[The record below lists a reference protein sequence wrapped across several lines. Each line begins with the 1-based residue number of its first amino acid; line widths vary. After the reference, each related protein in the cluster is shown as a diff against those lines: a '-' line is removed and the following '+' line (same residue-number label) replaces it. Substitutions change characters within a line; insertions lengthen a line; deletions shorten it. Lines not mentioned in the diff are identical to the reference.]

1 MVGFV
6 VDLYFDEIVAS
17 VAHAK
22 QQKSICVEHLRKVWH
37 IYMNTYQKKLNV
49 KSHRGV
55 RTNNPKFSR
64 NIGTVDR
71 MLRYK
76 LLSKFFLWVLS
87 FVKNKSGNNIEV
99 THAAIYLLLIM
110 VSFML

>member
-6 VDLYFDEIVAS
+6 VDLYFGEIVATI
-17 VAHAK
+17 ANAK
-22 QQKSICVEHLRKVWH
+22 QQKSICVEYLSKVWH
-37 IYMNTYQKKLNV
+37 IYINTYRKKMNV

-76 LLSKFFLWVLS
+76 LLSKLFLWVLS
-87 FVKNKSGNNIEV
+87 FVENKSVNHIEV
-99 THAAIYLLLIM
+99 TDAARYLLLIM